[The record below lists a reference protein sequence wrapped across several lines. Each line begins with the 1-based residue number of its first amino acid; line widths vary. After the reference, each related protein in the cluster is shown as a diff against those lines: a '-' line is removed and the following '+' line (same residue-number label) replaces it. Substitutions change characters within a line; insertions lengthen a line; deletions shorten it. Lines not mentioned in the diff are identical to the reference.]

1 MIKVRD
7 NSGEKYRRSNH
18 VASFGSKEFFFFG
31 CGPFLKSL
39 FNLLWYCCYF
49 MFFDPEACGIW
60 APQSGIH
67 LTPSALEGRVLT
79 TGLSGNSLS
88 AYFMSPRGHGKVFPV
103 AQMVKNPCNAGDPG
117 LILGSGRSSGEGNG
131 NPLQY
136 SCRENSMDK
145 GACRL
150 QSMGSQKVRHDWVT
164 GVIESHQELQCF
176 RKNNGEGN
184 GTPLQYLCL
193 ENPMDAGAW

>member
-136 SCRENSMDK
+136 SC
-145 GACRL
+145 
-150 QSMGSQKVRHDWVT
+150 
-164 GVIESHQELQCF
+164 
-176 RKNNGEGN
+176 
-184 GTPLQYLCL
+184 L
-193 ENPMDAGAW
+193 ENPMDRGVWWATVHGVAKSRTQLSD